1 VTDSADRTLVLC
13 KPDCV
18 ERGLVGEII
27 GRLERKQLKL
37 IAGELRRL
45 DEATAKQHY
54 AEHDGKPFFDELVA
68 FITRSPLVAMVVEGP
83 DAWKVVRALMGATNP
98 RDAAPGTIRG
108 DLAIELTENLVHGSD
123 GPESAVREIALFFPG
138 LAR

>member
-1 VTDSADRTLVLC
+1 MGVADRTLVLC
-13 KPDCV
+13 KPDAV
-18 ERGLVGEII
+18 ERKLTGEILR
-27 GRLERKQLKL
+27 RLEAKDLTIVAL
-37 IAGELRRL
+37 ELRQL

-54 AEHDGKPFFDELVA
+54 AEHEGKPFFGELVS

-83 DAWKVVRALMGATNP
+83 DAQPVVRTLMGVTNP

-123 GPESAVREIALFFPG
+123 SPESAAREIALFFPG
-138 LAR
+138 LA